1 MSSPLIH
8 EIKGQTF
15 RFLKEKIKTARL
27 VLTDVTPVQLMTEEA
42 TSENPWPP
50 DTSTMRIISHAAFE
64 VDEYERI
71 VHILHHRLSKFD
83 KGSWRASYKTLILL
97 EHVLTHGPKRVF
109 EEFQCDHINV
119 IEEIGKLQYV
129 DEKGVNWGLCVRTLS
144 QRMLKLLGNKDFLK
158 EERERARN
166 LSHAIQGFGSFSQGS
181 SSSAINERLHDT
193 SSKKY
198 GRCKSDYGDHHHHE
212 QYDDFTSL
220 EKKLVSEDGNK
231 RMAKQH
237 VFGNENFK
245 LLKQE
250 NDSNSGIRRRHR
262 RTIALD
268 QENQL
273 TTISLL
279 SVK

>member
-1 MSSPLIH
+1 MVNFKRCKYLWL
-8 EIKGQTF
+8 
-15 RFLKEKIKTARL
+15 LK
-27 VLTDVTPVQLMTEEA
+27 
-42 TSENPWPP
+42 
-50 DTSTMRIISHAAFE
+50 TSTNLGLYVKTQTICLANIF
-64 VDEYERI
+64 
-71 VHILHHRLSKFD
+71 VHFYRF
-83 KGSWRASYKTLILL
+83 
-97 EHVLTHGPKRVF
+97 
-109 EEFQCDHINV
+109 
-119 IEEIGKLQYV
+119 
-129 DEKGVNWGLCVRTLS
+129 NWGLCVRRLS
-144 QRMLKLLGNKDFLK
+144 QRILKLLGNKDFLK
-158 EERERARN
+158 EERERARKET
-166 LSHAIQGFGSFSQGS
+166 QGFGSFSQGS

-193 SSKKY
+193 SSKTY